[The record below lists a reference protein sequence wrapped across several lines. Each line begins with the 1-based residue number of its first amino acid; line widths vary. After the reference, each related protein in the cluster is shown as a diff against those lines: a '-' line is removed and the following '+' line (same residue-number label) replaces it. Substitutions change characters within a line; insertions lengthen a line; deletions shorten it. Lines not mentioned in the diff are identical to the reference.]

1 MNVQTVSAIPQPQKM
16 VMQIAGRTV
25 TLVFSIEKDKSAIK
39 IAKEIL
45 ANAYAKA
52 LMNYHERGE

>member
-1 MNVQTVSAIPQPQKM
+1 MNMQTASAVPESPKI

-45 ANAYAKA
+45 ANAYTKT
-52 LMNYHERGE
+52 LMNFQKKGE